1 MLGPWSRA
9 AAPMKLCYLGLQ
21 DKVQALIKA
30 GKWEEVFLEKI
41 NVLLS
46 MRQVLETCFD
56 MLEKTSSPMDGVT
69 LQNILRWDAAQ
80 SWGQLLGNRPQDSHM
95 LDNHARHA
103 AQGLH
108 GDEKCCIACD
118 LYGR

>member
-1 MLGPWSRA
+1 MTWA
-9 AAPMKLCYLGLQ
+9 CLQ

-56 MLEKTSSPMDGVT
+56 MLEKTSSPMDGRT
-69 LQNILRWDAAQ
+69 LQNILRCAAIL
-80 SWGQLLGNRPQDSHM
+80 SWCRQKELELM
-95 LDNHARHA
+95 A
-103 AQGLH
+103 
-108 GDEKCCIACD
+108 
-118 LYGR
+118 

>member
-1 MLGPWSRA
+1 MGSGCCA
-9 AAPMKLCYLGLQ
+9 TACMKQWFVGLQ

-56 MLEKTSSPMDGVT
+56 MLEKTSSPMDGMT
-69 LQNILRWDAAQ
+69 LQNILRWDAAK
-80 SWGQLLGNRPQDSHM
+80 SWGHLLGN
-95 LDNHARHA
+95 
-103 AQGLH
+103 
-108 GDEKCCIACD
+108 
-118 LYGR
+118 